1 VLDIFFPPEN
11 RGMFDKKYK
20 VCHNLNW
27 SVDNKNNLFLNKRLP
42 EKICC
47 SPLVRR
53 RYKKNFT
60 PRIPALGVKRKV
72 IWRMKI

>member
-1 VLDIFFPPEN
+1 MFFPPEN

-27 SVDNKNNLFLNKRLP
+27 SADNKNNLFLTKMLP
-42 EKICC
+42 GKVCA

-53 RYKKNFT
+53 GGKKNFA

-72 IWRMKI
+72 IWRMRI